1 MRYAVSLTS
10 IPPRFDRLDPV
21 LTSLLAQTP
30 APETVFLT
38 LPRQYRRFTGLVQA
52 PLPPKGVE
60 LLWSETDHG
69 PATKALV
76 AAQALADRD
85 LRLIYCDDDWFYG
98 PDWAAALL
106 ECDPDAA
113 VTGQAWDIKRIG
125 RQGTGRDIAQ
135 GFSGVSI
142 RPEWL
147 SGAELSPPEVAW
159 SVDDIWLSGHL
170 ARQGISLITSPE
182 ARAAIRPAYGDA
194 HALQDHAAG
203 GKSRDAANRATAAV
217 MHQCYGIWPEVDAG
231 STA

>member
-10 IPPRFDRLDPV
+10 IPPRFDRLGPV
-21 LTSLLAQTP
+21 LTSLLAQSP

-38 LPRQYRRFTGLVQA
+38 LPRQFRRFPGPVQV
-52 PLPPKGVE
+52 PRLPKGVE
-60 LLWSETDHG
+60 LLWSKIDHG

-76 AAQALADRD
+76 AAQALADQD
-85 LRLIYCDDDWFYG
+85 LRLIYCDDDWLYG

-106 ECDPDAA
+106 EGDPDTA

-125 RQGTGRDIAQ
+125 RQGTGCDIAQ

-147 SGAELSPPEVAW
+147 SSADLSPPEVAW
-159 SVDDIWLSGHL
+159 SVDDIWLSGLL
-170 ARQGISLITSPE
+170 ARQGISLNTSPA
-182 ARAAIRPAYGDA
+182 ARASIRPAYDDLQ
-194 HALQDHAAG
+194 ALQDHIEG
-203 GKSRDAANRATAAV
+203 GKSRDAANRATAAFL
-217 MHQCYGIWPEVDAG
+217 HEIYGIWPELGVA